1 MLHQRFSLVAT
12 GLGGAH
18 TDGPWV
24 WLMPSQQNT
33 SATLL
38 DEPTGV
44 LRFVSVPFS
53 EAPWM
58 IGGDSGRPASTGSW
72 G

>member
-38 DEPTGV
+38 DERTGM

-53 EAPWM
+53 LGVSNCSPTA
-58 IGGDSGRPASTGSW
+58 IGGPW
-72 G
+72 LMF